1 MSSNYGSPSLGIS
14 NIVYGRR
21 NLNGRVEYL
30 LDNSDGPQSFQIPEQ
45 IVLKRWKAK
54 DGTPTAV
61 KYSGFRLKPNTWKS
75 LSFVFGFD
83 VKRLSELD
91 ADQINT
97 CFSERCKDEEFI
109 TKNFNKIDGYKVEM
123 LVRALGSE
131 KLLQLLKRHND
142 PEFPERYGTPDLF
155 LFATNIIEN
164 EIDHFRFV
172 EVKRPRERLSV
183 DQINELDFLRNEL
196 NLKARVLRLIER

>member
-1 MSSNYGSPSLGIS
+1 MRYTAPSLGIS

-30 LDNSDGPQSFQIPEQ
+30 LDKSDEVQKFEIPEQ

-54 DGTPTAV
+54 DGTSNA
-61 KYSGFRLKPNTWKS
+61 KRYSGFRLKPNTWKS
-75 LSFVFGFD
+75 LNYVFGFD
-83 VKRLSELD
+83 VGRLSELD

-97 CFSERCKDEEFI
+97 CFSERCTDEEFI
-109 TKNFNKIDGYKVEM
+109 SRNLNKIDGYKVER
-123 LVRALGSE
+123 LIRALGTE
-131 KLLQLLKRHND
+131 KLLQILKRHND

-155 LFATNIIEN
+155 LFATNIIQN

-172 EVKRPRERLSV
+172 EVKRPQERLSV
-183 DQINELDFLRNEL
+183 DQINELDFLINEL
-196 NLKARVLRLIER
+196 SLKARVLRLIER